1 MTSMQC
7 PTCSKTLECTN
18 CEPKDPSRKRQK
30 LDESSHAGMSENSH
44 SSPLPGPDV
53 DLSFTS
59 SNSDDEHNVRRD
71 SNSSSITTITTS
83 SNTSITLELTVED
96 MVMLQAERG
105 MSHSTAVMSVLDQI
119 LNSPVYLSNVRKNPV
134 KEDV

>member
-1 MTSMQC
+1 
-7 PTCSKTLECTN
+7 
-18 CEPKDPSRKRQK
+18 
-30 LDESSHAGMSENSH
+30 
-44 SSPLPGPDV
+44 
-53 DLSFTS
+53 
-59 SNSDDEHNVRRD
+59 
-71 SNSSSITTITTS
+71 
-83 SNTSITLELTVED
+83 LELTVED